1 MCLKQVIESAS
12 LGRQDAAVEDFV
24 EVLGEVCGSKLV
36 SEDFESHPHDQV
48 CLLAQV

>member
-1 MCLKQVIESAS
+1 MGLKQVIESAS

-24 EVLGEVCGSKLV
+24 EVLGEICGSKLV
-36 SEDFESHPHDQV
+36 SADFEAHPQGQA